1 MSLEGL
7 SSLIQLESA
16 RLEGARQVTQ
26 NSQSVNQSVQQI
38 GLQTASSKQNMWLQ
52 KIEARMD
59 KEMAEADVRRLESKL
74 QRERKA
80 EKLAALVAQVVTAGS
95 LVSNMWD
102 FGVNDLMKK
111 DQKLGDTP
119 DYLHSK
125 PMDIGKPN
133 DVNLSWKSAKSPGEG
148 SSDQLGF
155 VTQNGGNGDGTETVY
170 AFTQKGSGQTVDMR
184 AATVS
189 PQDIKQ
195 ITGRDF
201 KDFKA
206 VLDHDAAN
214 GTKFAEMIMQD
225 KSHAVS
231 RAESENF
238 MDSVKVGLSNQG
250 FGFTVNGNT
259 PKAENPGNKDSG
271 ILAATSNITSPI
283 LNGTDKL
290 SSDAE
295 KLDLVKKNLD
305 SDKTLSPENKDKLKA
320 ATTFND
326 AKNILAS
333 ISNVT
338 NKPVVTETQPPMP
351 QLSSEEAS
359 AAIRNG
365 SAKVETVSKMGF
377 ASQYNARN
385 KDSALPKES
394 VIEQVQVT
402 HNGKA
407 LTFELGSE
415 WMKANGFEKQ
425 AGLSFSEI
433 YKNSPAIAA
442 DIVNKIGESDTK
454 VKSTVSKQ
462 DVGSVIPNKSFDSE
476 GLKVAKTSLTTLNSL
491 ESGLKGA
498 GKLPPTYNTSG
509 FNKFLDGAGTVGKG
523 LVNVMVQ
530 TGKDAVP
537 YFQAY
542 LAAKDR
548 ADNTQDELTAAR
560 DKLAAKNKR
569 LKSIE
574 QQINDFAVKGA

>member
-133 DVNLSWKSAKSPGEG
+133 DVNLNWKTAKSPGEG
-148 SSDQLGF
+148 TSDQLGF
-155 VTQNGGNGDGTETVY
+155 VTQRGGNGDGTETVY

-206 VLDHDAAN
+206 VLEHDEKN

-250 FGFTVNGNT
+250 FGFTVDGKDTKTNNV
-259 PKAENPGNKDSG
+259 ASQGNKDSTEMALVSQMINDIKKSSPTPTNDQ
-271 ILAATSNITSPI
+271 ILA
-283 LNGTDKL
+283 
-290 SSDAE
+290 
-295 KLDLVKKNLD
+295 
-305 SDKTLSPENKDKLKA
+305 KLKENANSSPNMDVKVKDIINSKSGFEA
-320 ATTFND
+320 ALVLAGTQAITNNAVTTG
-326 AKNILAS
+326 
-333 ISNVT
+333 
-338 NKPVVTETQPPMP
+338 TQPPIP
-351 QLSSEEAS
+351 SLSPNEAS
-359 AAIRNG
+359 DAIKNG

-377 ASQYNARN
+377 ASQYNDRN
-385 KDSALPKES
+385 KNSKLPKES

-402 HNGKA
+402 HNGKS

-433 YKNSPAIAA
+433 YKNSPAIASQ
-442 DIVNKIGESDTK
+442 I
-454 VKSTVSKQ
+454 VSKM
-462 DVGSVIPNKSFDSE
+462 DTAKGAPVIDNGAFDSK
-476 GLKVAKTSLTTLNSL
+476 GLDVAKTSLKTLNSL

-523 LVNVMVQ
+523 LINVMVQ

>member
-26 NSQSVNQSVQQI
+26 NSQSVNQSVQQV

-133 DVNLSWKSAKSPGEG
+133 DVNLNWKTAKSSGEG

-155 VTQNGGNGDGTETVY
+155 VTQRGGNGDGTETVY

-195 ITGRDF
+195 ITGQNFGSFADVLKHD
-201 KDFKA
+201 KD
-206 VLDHDAAN
+206 N

-250 FGFTVNGNT
+250 FGFTVNGKETKTENAT
-259 PKAENPGNKDSG
+259 PQGNKD
-271 ILAATSNITSPI
+271 ATRMASISNITSPI
-283 LNGTDKL
+283 LLGTDKV
-290 SSDAE
+290 SGDAE
-295 KLDLVKKNLD
+295 KLALVKENLK
-305 SDKTLSPENKDKLKA
+305 SDTVLSPEDKSKVQSA
-320 ATTFND
+320 KTFEE
-326 AKNILAS
+326 AERILAG
-333 ISNVT
+333 ISNVS
-338 NKPVVTETQPPMP
+338 NKPVVTGTQPPMP
-351 QLSSEEAS
+351 QLSSKDAS
-359 AAIRNG
+359 DAIRSG

-385 KDSALPKES
+385 KDSGLPKES

-442 DIVNKIGESDTK
+442 DIVNKMDT
-454 VKSTVSKQ
+454 SK
-462 DVGSVIPNKSFDSE
+462 GAPVIDNGAFDSK
-476 GLKVAKTSLTTLNSL
+476 GLNLAKTSLTTLNSL
-491 ESGLKGA
+491 ESGLKGS

-509 FNKFLDGAGTVGKG
+509 MNKFLDGAGTVGKG
-523 LVNVMVQ
+523 LINVMVQ

-548 ADNTQDELTAAR
+548 ADNVQDELTAAR